1 MKKPNDFK
9 TTALGIATILT
20 VLSAAAVAF
29 LDADPTTNFDVATV
43 VVGITAGFG
52 LIFAKDADKKVEP

>member
-1 MKKPNDFK
+1 MKKPTDFK

-29 LDADPTTNFDVATV
+29 LDGDPATNFDIATV
-43 VVGITAGFG
+43 IAGVTAGIG
-52 LIFAKDADKKVEP
+52 LILAKDAEKKVAP

>member
-1 MKKPNDFK
+1 MKKPHDFK

-29 LDADPTTNFDVATV
+29 LDGDPATNFDIATV
-43 VVGITAGFG
+43 IAGVTAGIG
-52 LIFAKDADKKVEP
+52 LILAKDAEKKVAP

>member
-1 MKKPNDFK
+1 MKKPTDFK

-29 LDADPTTNFDVATV
+29 FDGDPATNFDIATV
-43 VVGITAGFG
+43 IAGVTAGFG
-52 LIFAKDADKKVEP
+52 LIFAKDAAKKVEP

>member
-1 MKKPNDFK
+1 MKKPYDFK

-29 LDADPTTNFDVATV
+29 LDGDPATNFDIATV
-43 VVGITAGFG
+43 IAGVTAGIG
-52 LIFAKDADKKVEP
+52 LILAKDAEKKVAP

>member
-1 MKKPNDFK
+1 MKKPTDFK

-29 LDADPTTNFDVATV
+29 FDGDPATNFDIATV
-43 VVGITAGFG
+43 VAGITAGFG